1 MNIDRATEMRRLA
14 RVLHKDESD
23 LGYLDSLDGTDLQ
36 KLRNLI
42 QNSLIDEFSPLFS
55 RIAKAGKYGPD
66 SLSAFLAQK
75 VFGPTLTANIGYY
88 TGTDKAV
95 RMAKMFEPDFL
106 TDVAREQVP
115 ERAQDMLKA
124 IPLDV
129 MSVVTE
135 NLLASRDYPIMG
147 NFTDY
152 LPEDKAAALMGE
164 IQDPADHLRV
174 SSFAQHKDRVARL
187 VTALDEDRIKELV
200 VVAFSHDDFLFELS
214 LVTAAM
220 PVEEQRRMARLAD
233 AVNPEFRG
241 RARKLADSKGMTEQ
255 LEAYFAA

>member
-14 RVLHKDESD
+14 RVLHKDESE
-23 LGYLDSLDGTDLQ
+23 LAYLDSLDGAGLQ

-55 RIAKAGKYGPD
+55 RIAASGKYGPD

-75 VFGPTLTANIGYY
+75 VFGPTLSANIGYY
-88 TGTDKAV
+88 TPTAKAV

-152 LPEDKAAALMGE
+152 LPEDKAAALMSE

-174 SSFAQHKDRVARL
+174 SAFAQHKDRVARL
-187 VTALDEDRIKELV
+187 VTALDDDRLKELI

-220 PVEEQRRMARLAD
+220 PAENQRRMAQLAD
-233 AVNPEFRG
+233 AVNPEFRS
-241 RARKLADSKGMTEQ
+241 RARELADSTGIAGQ
-255 LEAYFAA
+255 LEAYFEA

>member
-14 RVLHKDESD
+14 RLLHKDESD
-23 LGYLDSLDGTDLQ
+23 LGYLDSLDGTGLQ

-42 QNSLIDEFSPLFS
+42 QNSLIEEFSPLFS
-55 RIAKAGKYGPD
+55 RIARAGKYGPD

-152 LPEDKAAALMGE
+152 LPEDKAAALMSE
-164 IQDPADHLRV
+164 IRDPADHLRV
-174 SSFAQHKDRVARL
+174 SAFAQHKDRVARL
-187 VTALDEDRIKELV
+187 VMALDEDGIKELI
-200 VVAFSHDDFLFELS
+200 VVAYSHDDFLFEIS
-214 LVTAAM
+214 LLTAAM
-220 PVEEQRRMARLAD
+220 TDQDQQRMARLTD
-233 AVNPEFRG
+233 EVNPELRG
-241 RARKLADSKGMTEQ
+241 RARELADSNDLAEQ

>member
-55 RIAKAGKYGPD
+55 KIARAGKYGPD

-75 VFGPTLTANIGYY
+75 VFGPTLTANISYY
-88 TGTDKAV
+88 TPTDKAV
-95 RMAKMFEPDFL
+95 RMAKLFEHDFL

-115 ERAQDMLKA
+115 ERAQNMLKA

-129 MSVVTE
+129 MSVVTS
-135 NLLASRDYPIMG
+135 NLLANRDYPIMG

-152 LPEDKAAALMGE
+152 LPEEKAAALMSE
-164 IQDPADHLRV
+164 IRDPADHLRV

-187 VTALDEDRIKELV
+187 VTGLDDDGIKELI
-200 VVAFSHDDFLFELS
+200 VVAFSHDDFLFETS

-220 PVEEQRRMARLAD
+220 PAEDQQRMARLTD
-233 AVNPEFRG
+233 EVNPELRS
-241 RARKLADSKGMTEQ
+241 RARELADSVEITGQ